1 MSIGAGEARGLIAR
15 AQEKAA
21 EFKKSVSVAVVDA
34 GGFIVVVERQEGA
47 RPITPL
53 IAISKAYTAA
63 VMQRPASML
72 KGWAEHEPVFFSAVS
87 RLGHWP
93 IMATD
98 GAITIKRD
106 GVIIGGLGVAGGRAE
121 EDEEIARAALVS
133 AGYELEFDA
142 WGQKNV

>member
-1 MSIGAGEARGLIAR
+1 MSLTADDARELIAQ
-15 AQEKAA
+15 AQAKAA
-21 EFKKSVSVAVVDA
+21 EFQKSISAAVVDA
-34 GGFIVVVERQEGA
+34 GGFIVMVERQDGA

-87 RLGHWP
+87 QLGHWP

-106 GVIIGGLGVAGGRAE
+106 GELIGGLGIAGGRAD
-121 EDEEIARAALVS
+121 EDEQIAKAALEA
-133 AGYELEFDA
+133 AGYELEFEA
-142 WGQKNV
+142 WGQKKV

>member
-1 MSIGAGEARGLIAR
+1 MSLTPEHARALIAS
-15 AQEKAA
+15 AQQHAA
-21 EFKKSVSVAVVDA
+21 EFKKSISAAVVDS
-34 GGFIVVVERQEGA
+34 GGFIVLVERQEGA
-47 RPITPL
+47 RPITPM

-87 RLGHWP
+87 QLGHWP

-106 GVIIGGLGVAGGRAE
+106 GEIIGGLGIAGGRAD
-121 EDEEIARAALVS
+121 EDEQIAKAALE
-133 AGYELEFDA
+133 AGGYELDFEA
-142 WGQKNV
+142 WGQKKV

>member
-1 MSIGAGEARGLIAR
+1 MMITVEQARELIGR
-15 AQEKAA
+15 AQEKAG
-21 EFKKSVSVAVVDA
+21 EFKKSISAAVVDH
-34 GGFIVVVERQEGA
+34 GGFIVLVERQDGA
-47 RPITPL
+47 RPITPM

-106 GVIIGGLGVAGGRAE
+106 GEIIGGLGIAGGRAD
-121 EDEEIARAALVS
+121 EDEQIALAALQA
-133 AGYELEFDA
+133 AGYELEFEA
-142 WGQKNV
+142 WGQKRV

>member
-1 MSIGAGEARGLIAR
+1 MSITADDARELVAR

-21 EFKKSVSVAVVDA
+21 EFRKSISAAVVDA
-34 GGFIVVVERQEGA
+34 GGFIVLVERQEGA

-87 RLGHWP
+87 QLGHWP
-93 IMATD
+93 IMATN
-98 GAITIKRD
+98 GGITVKRD
-106 GVIIGGLGVAGGRAE
+106 GEIIGGLGVAGGRAE
-121 EDEEIARAALVS
+121 EDEEIARAALE
-133 AGYELEFDA
+133 ATGYELEFEA
-142 WGQKNV
+142 WGQKKV

>member
-1 MSIGAGEARGLIAR
+1 MSITADDARELIAE
-15 AQEKAA
+15 AQQKAA
-21 EFKKSVSVAVVDA
+21 EFKKVVSAAVVDA
-34 GGFIVVVERQEGA
+34 GGFIVLVERQEGA
-47 RPITPL
+47 RPITPM

-87 RLGHWP
+87 SLGHWP

-106 GVIIGGLGVAGGRAE
+106 GEIIGGLGIAGGRAD
-121 EDEEIARAALVS
+121 EDEQIAKAALEA
-133 AGYELEFDA
+133 AGYELEFEA
-142 WGQKNV
+142 WGQKKV

>member
-1 MSIGAGEARGLIAR
+1 MSITADDARELIAK

-21 EFKKSVSVAVVDA
+21 EFKKSVSAAVVDS

-47 RPITPL
+47 RPMTPL

-87 RLGHWP
+87 QLGHWP

-106 GVIIGGLGVAGGRAE
+106 GEIIGGLGIAGGRAD
-121 EDEEIARAALVS
+121 EDEQIARAALE
-133 AGYELEFDA
+133 ATGYELEFEA
-142 WGQKNV
+142 WGQKKV

>member
-1 MSIGAGEARGLIAR
+1 MSMTADAARELIAH
-15 AQEKAA
+15 AQEKAT
-21 EFKKSVSVAVVDA
+21 EFNKVVAVAVVDA
-34 GGFIVVVERQEGA
+34 GGFIVAVERQDGA

-72 KGWAEHEPVFFSAVS
+72 KGWAEHEPVFFAAVS

-106 GVIIGGLGVAGGRAE
+106 GEIVGGLGVAGGRAE
-121 EDEEIARAALVS
+121 EDEQIARAALAA
-133 AGYELEFDA
+133 AGYELEFEA
-142 WGQKNV
+142 WGQKKV

>member
-1 MSIGAGEARGLIAR
+1 M
-15 AQEKAA
+15 
-21 EFKKSVSVAVVDA
+21 
-34 GGFIVVVERQEGA
+34 
-47 RPITPL
+47 

-87 RLGHWP
+87 SLGHWP

-106 GVIIGGLGVAGGRAE
+106 GEIIGGLGVAGGRAD
-121 EDEEIARAALVS
+121 EDEQIALAALEA
-133 AGYELEFDA
+133 AGFELEFEA
-142 WGQKNV
+142 WGQKKV

>member
-1 MSIGAGEARGLIAR
+1 MTITADDARELIAK

-21 EFKKSVSVAVVDA
+21 EFQKVVSVAVVDA
-34 GGFIVVVERQEGA
+34 GGFIVLVERQTGA
-47 RPITPL
+47 RPITPM

-106 GVIIGGLGVAGGRAE
+106 GEIIGGLGVAGGRAE
-121 EDEEIARAALVS
+121 EDEEIAKAALEA
-133 AGYELEFDA
+133 AGYEFDFEA
-142 WGQKNV
+142 WGQKKV

>member
-1 MSIGAGEARGLIAR
+1 MSITADDARELIAK

-21 EFKKSVSVAVVDA
+21 EFKKAVSVAVVDA
-34 GGFIVVVERQEGA
+34 GGFIVLVERQEGA

-87 RLGHWP
+87 QLGHWP
-93 IMATD
+93 IMATG
-98 GAITIKRD
+98 GAITIKRE
-106 GVIIGGLGVAGGRAE
+106 GEIIGGLGVAGGRAD
-121 EDEEIARAALVS
+121 EDEQIAKAALES
-133 AGYELEFDA
+133 AGYELDFDA
-142 WGQKNV
+142 WGQKKV

>member
-1 MSIGAGEARGLIAR
+1 MSLTAADARELVAK

-21 EFKKSVSVAVVDA
+21 EFKKSVSVAVVDY
-34 GGFIVVVERQEGA
+34 GGFIVTVERQDGA

-72 KGWAEHEPVFFSAVS
+72 KGWAETQPVYFSAVS
-87 RLGHWP
+87 TLGHWP
-93 IMATD
+93 IMATE

-106 GVIIGGLGVAGGRAE
+106 GEIIGGLGVAGGRAD
-121 EDEEIARAALVS
+121 EDEQIAKAALEAS
-133 AGYELEFDA
+133 GYELDFEA
-142 WGQKNV
+142 WGQKKV

>member
-1 MSIGAGEARGLIAR
+1 MSVTADDARELIAE
-15 AQEKAA
+15 AQQKAA

-34 GGFIVVVERQEGA
+34 GGFIVAVQRQEGA
-47 RPITPL
+47 RPITPM

-87 RLGHWP
+87 QLGHWP

-98 GAITIKRD
+98 GAITIKR
-106 GVIIGGLGVAGGRAE
+106 GGEIIGGLGVAGGRAE
-121 EDEEIARAALVS
+121 EDELIAKAALE
-133 AGYELEFDA
+133 ATGYEFDFEA
-142 WGQKNV
+142 WGQKKV

>member
-1 MSIGAGEARGLIAR
+1 MSLTAEDARELVTKAQDKAG
-15 AQEKAA
+15 
-21 EFKKSVSVAVVDA
+21 EFKKSVSVAVVDY
-34 GGFIVVVERQEGA
+34 GGFIVLVERQEGA
-47 RPITPL
+47 RPITPM

-87 RLGHWP
+87 TLGHWP

-106 GVIIGGLGVAGGRAE
+106 GEIIGGLGVAGGRAD
-121 EDEEIARAALVS
+121 EDEQIAKAALEA
-133 AGYELEFDA
+133 AGYELEFEA
-142 WGQKNV
+142 WGQKKV

>member
-1 MSIGAGEARGLIAR
+1 MSLTVDEARALVAA
-15 AQEKAA
+15 AQEQAA
-21 EFKKSVSVAVVDA
+21 GFKKSVSAAVVDA
-34 GGFIVVVERQEGA
+34 GGFIVVVERQDGA
-47 RPITPL
+47 RPITPM

-93 IMATD
+93 LMATD
-98 GAITIKRD
+98 GALTIKRD
-106 GVIIGGLGVAGGRAE
+106 GEIVGGLGIAGGRAE
-121 EDEEIARAALVS
+121 EDEQIARAALEA

-142 WGQKNV
+142 WGQKKV

>member
-1 MSIGAGEARGLIAR
+1 MPITADDARELIAQ
-15 AQEKAA
+15 AQAKAA
-21 EFKKSVSVAVVDA
+21 EFKKSISAAVVDA
-34 GGFIVVVERQEGA
+34 GGFIVMVERQEGA

-87 RLGHWP
+87 QLGHWP

-106 GVIIGGLGVAGGRAE
+106 GEIIGGLGIAGGRAD
-121 EDEEIARAALVS
+121 EDEQIAKAALEA
-133 AGYELEFDA
+133 AGYELEFEV
-142 WGQKNV
+142 WGQKKV